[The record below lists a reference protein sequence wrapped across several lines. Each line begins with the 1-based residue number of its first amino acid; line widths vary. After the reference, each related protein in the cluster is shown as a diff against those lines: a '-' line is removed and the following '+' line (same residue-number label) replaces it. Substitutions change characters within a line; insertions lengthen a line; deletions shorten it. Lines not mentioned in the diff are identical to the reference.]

1 MSADFRFTDGRLAAV
16 PAHYVQ
22 EYMTRPGL
30 TWEVERLAYHA
41 RVDTAYAVMLT
52 EQNVLSREQGRALVT
67 ALAEMATIP
76 PAEFPVDPQRGSLW
90 FQIEAWLATKVGPET
105 AGRLH
110 TGRGRADYGA
120 AVLTLYAG
128 DAVLRTMEAILDFQ
142 EILLATAD
150 DHAETLMPGYTHL
163 QQSQP
168 TTYGHYLL
176 SHAFP
181 FQRDLDRLQQLYARN
196 HLCPLG
202 SPARSGT
209 SWPIDRRRL
218 ARLLGYLDISP
229 STQDLPYYRREHMA
243 DVAAVFSLLL
253 SNLGRLATD
262 LEQWMSEEFGYL
274 EISDEFA
281 GSSSVMPQKK
291 NPEPLEMVRGLA
303 GESIGWM
310 PAMLGLLKAAH
321 TSSADPEY
329 TPLHNGG
336 LIRQVALQAVQA
348 LEITGG
354 ILRTLRVHTDVMA
367 ARVGRGWSASSHL
380 ADVLAREGNV
390 PFQAAHAVVG
400 RLVRLA
406 LQRGVEPAQASAA
419 LLQQAASEIGVAV
432 PAMGTE
438 AIRRHLDPM
447 EFIRTRTTEGSQ
459 HPDETR
465 RVLGIVTESL
475 RPVREWLGGRRQAQA
490 VSDAELRQAAR
501 AILAA

>member
-16 PAHYVQ
+16 PSHHVQ

-30 TWEVERLAYHA
+30 TWEVERLGYHA

-52 EQNVLSREQGRALVT
+52 EQGILSPEQGRALLA
-67 ALAEMATIP
+67 ALRELATIP
-76 PAEFPVDPQRGSLW
+76 PTEFPVDPQRGSLW
-90 FQIEAWLATKVGPET
+90 FQIEAWLATKVGKET

-128 DAVLRTMEAILDFQ
+128 DAVLRTVQAILDFQ
-142 EILLATAD
+142 EILLATAEAHVD
-150 DHAETLMPGYTHL
+150 TLMPGYTHL

-181 FQRDLDRLQQLYARN
+181 FQRDVDRLRQLYVRN

-202 SPARSGT
+202 CPARSGT
-209 SWPIDRRRL
+209 SWPVDRHRL
-218 ARLLGYLDISP
+218 ARLLGYLDITPNS
-229 STQDLPYYRREHMA
+229 QDLPYYRREHMA

-262 LEQWMSEEFGYL
+262 LEQWTSEEFGFL

-336 LIRQVALQAVQA
+336 L
-348 LEITGG
+348 
-354 ILRTLRVHTDVMA
+354 M
-367 ARVGRGWSASSHL
+367 
-380 ADVLAREGNV
+380 
-390 PFQAAHAVVG
+390 P
-400 RLVRLA
+400 
-406 LQRGVEPAQASAA
+406 
-419 LLQQAASEIGVAV
+419 
-432 PAMGTE
+432 
-438 AIRRHLDPM
+438 
-447 EFIRTRTTEGSQ
+447 
-459 HPDETR
+459 
-465 RVLGIVTESL
+465 
-475 RPVREWLGGRRQAQA
+475 
-490 VSDAELRQAAR
+490 
-501 AILAA
+501 